1 MENNVTN
8 TQPQRERILAVDD
21 SKINLVMIKNILLE
35 KYNVTA
41 VTSGKAAFRYLENN
55 IVDMILLDLR
65 MPEMDGFEFLE
76 IIKKDE
82 RLKNI
87 PIICLTADDDRDSE
101 LRCFEMGVLDFI
113 TKPVVAEIMLMR
125 ISRILELERLQEGL
139 RAEVDRQTKE
149 LHRNNRKLHRLTVQ
163 VMLTLAGT
171 IDAKDKY
178 TNGHSERV
186 AEYSRMIAER
196 CGMTEQE
203 QEDIY
208 YIGLLHDIGK
218 IGVPDEIIN
227 KTSRLDD
234 EEYDIIKTHP
244 MIGAEILEKMSELP
258 DIAVG
263 ARYHH
268 ERYDGKGY
276 PESLKGEEIPI
287 IARIIGVAD
296 AYDAMTSNRS
306 YREVLP
312 QSVVRGEI
320 EKCIGTQFDPRFAQI
335 MLDIIDGDKN
345 YDLKEKK

>member
-1 MENNVTN
+1 MESNGIGI
-8 TQPQRERILAVDD
+8 QPDRARILAVDD
-21 SKINLVMIKNILLE
+21 SKINLVMIKNILSE

-41 VTSGKAAFRYLENN
+41 VTSGRAAFRYLENN
-55 IVDMILLDLR
+55 TADMILLDLR

-82 RLKNI
+82 RLKDI

-101 LRCFEMGVLDFI
+101 LQCFEMGVLDFI

-125 ISRILELERLQEGL
+125 ISRILELERLQNRL
-139 RAEVDRQTKE
+139 RAEVDRQTEE

-163 VMLTLAGT
+163 VMITLAGT

-178 TNGHSERV
+178 TNGHSVRV
-186 AEYSRMIAER
+186 AQYSRMIAER
-196 CGMTEQE
+196 CGMSEQE

-227 KTSRLDD
+227 KTSRLND
-234 EEYDIIKTHP
+234 EEYAIIKTHP
-244 MIGAEILEKMSELP
+244 LIGTEILEKMSELP

-263 ARYHH
+263 AKYHH
-268 ERYDGKGY
+268 EHYDGKGY
-276 PESLKGEEIPI
+276 PEGLKGEEIPL

-312 QSVVRGEI
+312 QSVVREEI
-320 EKCIGTQFDPRFAQI
+320 EKCAGTQFDPRFARV
-335 MLDIIDGDKN
+335 MLEIIDDDTN
-345 YDLKEKK
+345 YELREKK